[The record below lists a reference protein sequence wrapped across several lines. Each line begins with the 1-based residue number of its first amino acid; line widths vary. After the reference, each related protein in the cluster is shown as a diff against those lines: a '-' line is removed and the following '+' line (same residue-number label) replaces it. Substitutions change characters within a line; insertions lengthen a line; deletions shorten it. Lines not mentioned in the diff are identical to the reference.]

1 MALDVFSQL
10 LVGNGIFLEITD
22 KAMYSICNAR
32 NYKENS
38 LNEIVDY
45 AKEKFLQHSNNP
57 IKQQDFINTLG
68 MLNVFINQ
76 NYQGSSFGSQP
87 TILARLSY
95 ELSALS
101 PVSSRAPS
109 VGSSADAGSS
119 VSISQVSTN
128 TGGSRSPFSADLGDG
143 WQNHPDLDVLNAD
156 SAPLLGDRQVLSR

>member
-87 TILARLSY
+87 TI
-95 ELSALS
+95 
-101 PVSSRAPS
+101 
-109 VGSSADAGSS
+109 
-119 VSISQVSTN
+119 
-128 TGGSRSPFSADLGDG
+128 
-143 WQNHPDLDVLNAD
+143 
-156 SAPLLGDRQVLSR
+156 